1 MNRITH
7 ICVALVMSLAALSAH
22 AEWYNEITFVVGANA
37 TTPITVRYNG
47 KSYTV
52 YNSVTINTTGNTY
65 SPSATDSDGRSL
77 KYEVSSETHSR
88 GSDTYHYYTYTF
100 YARDSYGSYSSGSG
114 GGYSSGSGGSYN
126 SGANAGRALGSALF
140 SLGGGADGDAYP
152 SLQLAPGISRAYGG
166 NIRLR
171 YTGYGFHAYAS
182 IGKDFLFDSEF
193 KDKILW
199 NVGIGSYFAFGGN
212 GNPNMDIS
220 LGLSIGQQAQWEK
233 LSLMI
238 DADYT
243 YWIGR
248 WRRVGIF
255 GGVGLGWGSF
265 TEVFNTDDYD
275 SHGGFAWNLEA
286 GIVLRLAN
294 F

>member
-1 MNRITH
+1 MRTLIFIMTFMIGAVSFN
-7 ICVALVMSLAALSAH
+7 SY
-22 AEWYNEITFVVGANA
+22 AEDTMTFVAGSDVC
-37 TTPITVRYNG
+37 TPITVSVGG

-52 YNSVTINTTGNTY
+52 YSSLTVTQTNGSVR
-65 SPSATDSDGRSL
+65 ATDCNGHKLKYDYRHRSSGGRSA
-77 KYEVSSETHSR
+77 
-88 GSDTYHYYTYTF
+88 DTYTF
-100 YARDSYGSYSSGSG
+100 HNTYDVNRDSGSYSESDNS
-114 GGYSSGSGGSYN
+114 GSYN
-126 SGANAGRALGSALF
+126 SARNTGRALGEVIF
-140 SLGGGADGDAYP
+140 GLGGGGEGDAYP
-152 SLQLAPGISRAYGG
+152 SLQFAPGVSRTYGE
-166 NIRLR
+166 NIRVK

-182 IGKDFLFDSEF
+182 VGKDFLFDSKF

-199 NVGIGSYFAFGGN
+199 NVGLGSYFAFGGE

-238 DADYT
+238 DVDYT

-255 GGVGLGWGSF
+255 AGGGLGWGSF
-265 TEVFNTDDYD
+265 TEMFNTDDYIT
-275 SHGGFAWNLEA
+275 HGGFAWNIEA
-286 GIVLRLAN
+286 GITIRLAS